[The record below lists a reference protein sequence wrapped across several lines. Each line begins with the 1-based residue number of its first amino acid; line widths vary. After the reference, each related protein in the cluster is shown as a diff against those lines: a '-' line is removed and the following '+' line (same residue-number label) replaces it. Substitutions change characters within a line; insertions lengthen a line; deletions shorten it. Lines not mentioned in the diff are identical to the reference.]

1 MSSSFRKSSLEKLET
16 VVDSSFE
23 IEVVVLVVVEWMS
36 FDLLKVFPFL
46 FPMTGKVVVLST
58 S

>member
-1 MSSSFRKSSLEKLET
+1 MSSIFRKLSWEKLET
-16 VVDSSFE
+16 AVDYSFE
-23 IEVVVLVVVEWMS
+23 IEVVVLVVVEWMLI
-36 FDLLKVFPFL
+36 DLLEVFPFL